1 VIAELRPTILPDGR
15 QVTAIYIGRRLMATL
30 TFSAPNNETAEAVCE
45 AIADLYEE
53 SQDQ

>member
-1 VIAELRPTILPDGR
+1 MMAELRPTILPDGR
-15 QVTAIYIGRRLMATL
+15 QVTAVYLGRKLLATL
-30 TFSAPNNETAEAVCE
+30 TFSAPNNETAGVVCE